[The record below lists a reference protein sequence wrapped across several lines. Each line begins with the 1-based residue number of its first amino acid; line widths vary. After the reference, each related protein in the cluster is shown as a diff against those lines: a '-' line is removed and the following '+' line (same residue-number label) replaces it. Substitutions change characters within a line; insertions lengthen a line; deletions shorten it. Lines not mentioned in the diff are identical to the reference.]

1 MRFWY
6 SATIAHLKKA
16 AEKAQLKKDID
27 NIVFTKSWNDLT
39 NEDFLKLTNSG
50 YTSNSYIKKLGTDDT
65 GYKTLYFLELPMKK
79 NGLADKINAIMN
91 DETYGKILRA
101 KGFFNE
107 NYTWYQFNATSNEF
121 EINEMPVGQQVFII
135 IGEEINESKV
145 KELFS

>member
-1 MRFWY
+1 MD
-6 SATIAHLKKA
+6 T
-16 AEKAQLKKDID
+16 D
-27 NIVFTKSWNDLT
+27 NKNLIPIIV
-39 NEDFLKLTNSG
+39 
-50 YTSNSYIKKLGTDDT
+50 SNSYIKKPGTDDT

-107 NYTWYQFNATSNEF
+107 NDTWYQFNATSNEF

-135 IGEEINESKV
+135 IGEEINESKS
-145 KELFS
+145 LNFLINLPFF